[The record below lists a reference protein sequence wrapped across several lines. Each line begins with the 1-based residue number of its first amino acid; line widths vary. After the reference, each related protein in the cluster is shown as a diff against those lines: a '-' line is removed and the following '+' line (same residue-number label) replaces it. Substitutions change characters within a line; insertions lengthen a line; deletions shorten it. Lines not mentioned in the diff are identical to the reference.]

1 MSAMNTSDLGK
12 RVIVQ
17 PTDGEPIVRV
27 RSCAGTMTT
36 DIAYAGLDQR
46 TLYIT
51 EAEAGTILM
60 ADMPVAG
67 RPMFG

>member
-1 MSAMNTSDLGK
+1 
-12 RVIVQ
+12 
-17 PTDGEPIVRV
+17 
-27 RSCAGTMTT
+27 MTT

-51 EAEAGTILM
+51 ESETGTILM

-67 RPMFG
+67 RGRRRGASCRLIA